1 MNKIREN
8 ISKAVVGKEKVIDL
22 LLTCLVA
29 EGHILLED
37 VPGTGKTLLAKA
49 LAKSVKGS
57 CGRIQF
63 TPDLLP
69 ADVTGLNFY
78 NRKEDAFVLKK
89 GPVFCNILL
98 ADEINRATP
107 RTQSALLECMEE
119 KQVTIDGETLSLEK
133 PFFVIATQNP
143 VETYGTFPLPE
154 AQLDRFMMKI
164 NMGYPTSGD
173 EALILKKSEISSP
186 AEKLENVCTLEDV
199 AKMSEDAKKVF
210 VHEDIYSYI
219 VGIADATRNMAQVQ
233 TGVSPRGSV
242 ALLKAAKAYAFIMG
256 RDFVNPEDVKYLA
269 PYVLGHRMVMKGETS
284 GFDAVK
290 EVLSKVE
297 VPTED
302 FSER

>member
-1 MNKIREN
+1 MKKIKEN
-8 ISKAVVGKEKVIDL
+8 IKKAVIGKEDITEL
-22 LLTCLVA
+22 LLACLLA
-29 EGHILLED
+29 EGHILIED

-49 LAKSVKGS
+49 LAKTVKGS

-119 KQVTIDGETLSLEK
+119 KQVTIDGKTLELDR

-164 NMGYPTSGD
+164 KVGYPKENE
-173 EALILKKSEISSP
+173 EALILKKSENTSP
-186 AEKLENVCTLEDV
+186 AATLESVCTTDDIV
-199 AKMSEDAKKVF
+199 KMSEDAKKVF
-210 VHEDIYSYI
+210 VHEDLYSYI
-219 VGIADATRNMAQVQ
+219 VKIAEETRNRTDIQ
-233 TGVSPRGSV
+233 TGVSPRGSI
-242 ALLKAAKAYAFIMG
+242 ALLKVSKAYAYIQG
-256 RDFVNPEDVKYLA
+256 RDFVSPEDIKYLA
-269 PYVLGHRMVMKGETS
+269 PCVFGHRMVMQGEAD
-284 GFDAVK
+284 GFNAIK
-290 EVLSKVE
+290 EVLTKVE

-302 FSER
+302 FSKR

>member
-8 ISKAVVGKEKVIDL
+8 IGKAVVGKEKVTDL
-22 LLTCLVA
+22 LLTCLIA

-186 AEKLENVCTLEDV
+186 AENLENVCTLEDV
-199 AKMSEDAKKVF
+199 VKMAEDAKKVF
-210 VHEDIYSYI
+210 VNEDIYSYI
-219 VGIADATRNMAQVQ
+219 VGIAEATRNMAQVQ

-290 EVLSKVE
+290 EALSKVE